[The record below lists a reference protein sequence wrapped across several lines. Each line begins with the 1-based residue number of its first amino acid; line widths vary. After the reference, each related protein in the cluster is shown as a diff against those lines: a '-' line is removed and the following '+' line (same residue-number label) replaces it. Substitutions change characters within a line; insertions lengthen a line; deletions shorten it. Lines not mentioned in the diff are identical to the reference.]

1 MDLLEKKQNKE
12 KEAKRRKREKYD
24 YEDDSTDDDDDDDNS
39 DVVSEDDDESDNGL
53 SDMND
58 DEQSTTET
66 DFDYDEDEIIRNVLK
81 RNSSIIC
88 LEYKRL
94 KFLDVMNYCGQSISL
109 DKYLKTYKVGAVKQ
123 VFPYE
128 FFDSLEKLNYEFLP
142 SKDEFYSRLKQKHIT
157 DEDYNQCLELW
168 RTENMQSMRDFLINY
183 NISDVKPFL
192 EAVNKQ
198 FEFYE
203 ETFKIDLFKD
213 AYSLPGVS
221 ILVMFKF
228 IPRTLI
234 MPQIYAN
241 DRDLYRE
248 WKKNL
253 FGGLSIILHR
263 HHAKDETFIKNNLTK
278 PCKKILGLDATNCYG
293 YTFQKNF
300 PTGLYCR
307 YFASE
312 GFKRRKVCPFGFKA
326 VEWLTYLMK
335 KENLFIQH
343 KFNGGE
349 VKFDGFYVDGFCAEQ
364 QRIFEFLGC
373 LYHGC
378 KKCRSK
384 RVDSSK
390 KPLTR
395 NPINNK
401 TLDDL
406 YDETQIRIRWL
417 QSKGYDVTVMW
428 ECQWDQK
435 KRDNADPLQ
444 KYAVEEF
451 FNKKI
456 HPLTLTDNNTIIKMV
471 LNDQIFGICRVN
483 IATPKYLKKYF
494 AEFPPIFK
502 QTSVTLHDVGKY
514 MKEAAMQAGQKS
526 DMKRKSL
533 ILSYFGINVWLI
545 TPFLKWYIKKGL
557 KVDIHEVVTFT
568 PKKCFKEYID
578 LVTEKR
584 RLLMK
589 IRH

>member
-1 MDLLEKKQNKE
+1 
-12 KEAKRRKREKYD
+12 
-24 YEDDSTDDDDDDDNS
+24 
-39 DVVSEDDDESDNGL
+39 
-53 SDMND
+53 
-58 DEQSTTET
+58 
-66 DFDYDEDEIIRNVLK
+66 
-81 RNSSIIC
+81 
-88 LEYKRL
+88 
-94 KFLDVMNYCGQSISL
+94 
-109 DKYLKTYKVGAVKQ
+109 
-123 VFPYE
+123 
-128 FFDSLEKLNYEFLP
+128 
-142 SKDEFYSRLKQKHIT
+142 
-157 DEDYNQCLELW
+157 
-168 RTENMQSMRDFLINY
+168 
-183 NISDVKPFL
+183 
-192 EAVNKQ
+192 
-198 FEFYE
+198 
-203 ETFKIDLFKD
+203 
-213 AYSLPGVS
+213 
-221 ILVMFKF
+221 
-228 IPRTLI
+228 
-234 MPQIYAN
+234 
-241 DRDLYRE
+241 
-248 WKKNL
+248 
-253 FGGLSIILHR
+253 
-263 HHAKDETFIKNNLTK
+263 
-278 PCKKILGLDATNCYG
+278 
-293 YTFQKNF
+293 
-300 PTGLYCR
+300 
-307 YFASE
+307 
-312 GFKRRKVCPFGFKA
+312 
-326 VEWLTYLMK
+326 MK

-384 RVDSSK
+384 RIDSSK

-483 IATPKYLKKYF
+483 ITTPKYLKKYF

-584 RLLMK
+584 RLGDIDENSSLIAQQMK
-589 IRH
+589 FLANSSYGKFITNSEKHTDTMFANEYKTRLKINSPTFRRLEELDNDVYQIESLNSTIKIELPLVIGLFVLQHAKLLIMSFVYDFLKIYFPTDDLQLLSHDTDSVYIAISKEELEELIFPHLREEYFKNARDKFFPAECCKYHKNNYVKTRIEGRKWTRLPCCEKEHVRENRTPGLFKPEFSGSKWVGLSPKCYFAYDENNSKYSSKGVSKSNNLSFDNYNSIVKRETDKKMCTNRGFTYKKGQIFSYNQLKTGLTYLYFKRIVNEDGVSTLPLQL